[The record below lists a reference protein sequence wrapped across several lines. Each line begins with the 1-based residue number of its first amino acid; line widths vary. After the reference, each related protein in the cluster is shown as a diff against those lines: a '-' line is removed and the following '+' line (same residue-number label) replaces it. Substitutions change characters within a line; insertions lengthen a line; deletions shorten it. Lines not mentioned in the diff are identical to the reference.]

1 MFKMCKDVE
10 LSMMD
15 IIMTSDLNLVGQ
27 LNDMSNLLS
36 QSEDELCL
44 CPFE

>member
-10 LSMMD
+10 LLMD
-15 IIMTSDLNLVGQ
+15 TIMTSDLNLVGQ
-27 LNDMSNLLS
+27 LNDMSKLLS